1 MWNEKRTLAE
11 RIGVDSRSWVK
22 QILGEGT
29 GLEGLSARDLAVSF
43 DIQFV
48 PYSYQRGWAAEN

>member
-11 RIGVDSRSWVK
+11 RIGVDSRSW
-22 QILGEGT
+22 GEGT
-29 GLEGLSARDLAVSF
+29 GLEGLSARDLAASF